1 MKKRTPDKK
10 QPVGKKDE
18 KVLSNIGKSGIY
30 LFSVSVFILSVV
42 CFGLFFNYVF
52 FYQENQALFVYTFD
66 YLSRF
71 ALKPGGML
79 EYAGSFITQGFFSNL
94 YGAVVVSVFL
104 AAITLVYCKIAA
116 VLINKYL
123 FPLLMAAIAACLLIL
138 IHTNLNYLIHNS
150 LGFLLNGLY
159 FLFTISPGRRN
170 TRITVFI
177 FFPFFYYLTG
187 AFALIYLGM
196 FISYHLFRQ
205 ELPVTMLILLIAGVT
220 FVIFKSII
228 SLQPWLNLLYDP
240 LPGKDYF
247 IRPWL
252 LWLFLLFFVLYPA
265 LVLAAG
271 NIKIK
276 REFAALFPLV
286 SSGIVILLTVFM
298 LSRIY
303 KHDNAVLF
311 NIERMFFSADWNGV
325 IRLQEKHRLRSP
337 VAQYYYNIALSEKG
351 LLCDRLFFGPQDYG
365 TGSISIPWN
374 SQISMTKIFR
384 GVYFYYSIGLINE
397 AHRWAFESM
406 VVQGFHPENIK
417 MLIKTNLINGH
428 YKIAAKYI
436 HVLKKTFHYRK
447 LAMKF
452 EKMLSDPGLIRSD
465 PELGEKIR
473 LKPNDDFIIRIRN
486 PEMNIISLS
495 ESNPHNK
502 KAFEYKM
509 AWRMLEKD
517 VEDVVGDLRTL
528 VGLNYSR
535 IPRHIEEALVI
546 YRVVFGQFSDLNLVA
561 ISSDTEAR
569 FSRYGSVLVPVSG
582 KKLPAGTAVPVEL
595 RNTYWYYLDFKK

>member
-1 MKKRTPDKK
+1 MKKRNPDKK
-10 QPVGKKDE
+10 QPVGKEDAKF
-18 KVLSNIGKSGIY
+18 LSNIGRTGIY
-30 LFSVSVFILSVV
+30 ILTVSVFILSLI

-52 FYQENQALFVYTFD
+52 FYQEKQSLFVYSYD

-71 ALKPGGML
+71 VSKPGGML
-79 EYAGSFITQGFFSNL
+79 EYAGNFIAQGFFSNL
-94 YGAVVVSVFL
+94 YGAIVVSVFL
-104 AAITLVYCKIAA
+104 AAIALVYYRIAA
-116 VLINKYL
+116 VLTNRYL
-123 FPLLMAAIAACLLIL
+123 FPLLLAAIAACLLIL
-138 IHTNLNYLIHNS
+138 IQTNINYQIHNS
-150 LGFLLNGLY
+150 LGFLAVGLY
-159 FLFTISPGRRN
+159 FLFAISQDGRN
-170 TRITVFI
+170 ARISVFV

-187 AFALIYLGM
+187 AFALIFLGM
-196 FISYHLFRQ
+196 FISYHLFRK
-205 ELPVTMLILLIAGVT
+205 EFRDTIIILLIAGVSL
-220 FVIFKSII
+220 VIFKRII
-228 SLQPWLNLLYDP
+228 SLQPWLNLFYDP

-265 LVLAAG
+265 LVSAAG
-271 NIKIK
+271 NLKVK
-276 REFAALFPLV
+276 SEFAALFPLV

-436 HVLKKTFHYRK
+436 YVLKKTFHYRK
-447 LAMKF
+447 LAKEF
-452 EKMLSDPGLIRSD
+452 EKMLSDPELIKSD

-486 PEMNIISLS
+486 PKMNIISLS

-517 VEDVVGDLRTL
+517 VEDVVGDLSTL
-528 VGLNYSR
+528 IGLNYSR
-535 IPRHIEEALVI
+535 IPRHIEEALLI
-546 YRVVFGQFSDLNLVA
+546 YRMVFGQFADLNLVT

-569 FSRYGSVLVPVSG
+569 FSRYRSVLGPMSG
-582 KKLPAGTAVPVEL
+582 KKYPAGTAIPGEL